1 LPLPEYRRERDI
13 ALPDKI
19 GKPQTAAAKGQDK
32 MNTAVGE
39 QIGQA
44 YQGIWYAILL
54 AVALY
59 FLKVILSIAF
69 KGRLAPGLAPDLSE
83 VGSPTF
89 LTRILSLVGHK
100 APIRQ
105 TLGTVRLR
113 ATFGLLIAYWGGLAA
128 LIYIAH
134 GMQAP
139 VIGIEGL
146 ISLAVFVTALHTS
159 LYEITY
165 DKVDVT
171 LPRWWFGRTIHHWR
185 DLDAVTDKDPW
196 MVTLHFADGR
206 RVKVHKYI
214 VGHAE
219 FMAVARGAIRNS

>member
-44 YQGIWYAILL
+44 YQGILYAILL
-54 AVALY
+54 AVGLY
-59 FLKVILSIAF
+59 FLKVILSIAL

-89 LTRILSLVGHK
+89 LTRILALVGHS

-105 TLGTVRLR
+105 TLGTTRLR
-113 ATFGLLIAYWGGLAA
+113 ATMGLQIAYWGVLAA

-134 GMQAP
+134 GMNAQ

-146 ISLAVFVTALHTS
+146 LCLAVFVTALHTS

-171 LPRWWFGRTIHHWR
+171 LPRWWFGRTMHRWR
-185 DLDAVTDKDPW
+185 DLVAVTDKDPW
-196 MVTLHFADGR
+196 MVTLHFADGT

-219 FMAVARGAIRNS
+219 FMAVARDAIRNS